1 MEHDYPLAPGLAVRD
16 DEIALLVNHTTDFAL
31 ASLELP
37 DHLFRAMLHLRNELV
52 YADDDGS
59 NPTLRETSELSP
71 ADCETLGRRLYSFL
85 TTTLI
90 PSYRRRDLAY
100 TAITDFAAR
109 KDDRVCDLPEA
120 IVVALFSDPDGP
132 TEHDDDYNYDD
143 WVHDEPYREAE
154 ARGHLGTH
162 ACPAARSGTTYH
174 LCGSNRTARTAGP
187 DPGLWGS
194 MSRISHK
201 LVGPVNW
208 KAASVGLPLISASLM
223 RNRMLTAVAH
233 QGRHAFTRILNRL
246 PRGKA
251 PLLAGAATG
260 AALIPTAAQ
269 AAAALAAGTSGGND
283 TDTLPAECWTD
294 NDPPDECCQGE
305 SPPEACCD
313 AARLPIPENCP
324 DICLGPSCTLPGPDC
339 EARPCP
345 DDWLCCPL
353 ELSLPGLNG
362 PLANSPASSYATAI
376 SNTPTD
382 WDQEY
387 QEARTTACNLPLG
400 EERDRAFDH
409 LVEIGNRR
417 SPPMT
422 QAERNAISCD
432 GVKIR
437 PHSTGP
443 PRKRPA
449 PRRTAWHSTPNLT
462 AGASR
467 RRRNSDHPRAE
478 HNTRDSTTTTR
489 RERGK
494 RSPPDS
500 AVLRMLARHPGWHIA
515 GPLALAD
522 PFGIRRRLYRPA
534 SNSSRPNGSARR
546 RRAVPDETVY
556 LLAGHDAR
564 NPACTLLALN
574 LAEGLDHAM
583 RTRTASHMRFTVR
596 TVDKVQMAGARWLD
610 QRGCKVWET
619 VRTTFTIAPATT
631 TGAEEVES
639 LRGYIL
645 HPATGKP
652 VPRDP
657 ASLAILTEAVQTT
670 REDDNIADL
679 ETLMKCMSSTHLA
692 MDTDEDGRRK
702 RQAPGVETGTKPKQP
717 TWSRHPGKSADSRDR
732 LALGIQHSGVQ
743 CGATTFTLAVILHRA
758 LREYHDSEGS
768 PDATCHLRDL
778 IAAVDGVH
786 WMTWERSQEGS
797 EPCAVWP
804 GVRTLLRYREHTYSP
819 PWEGPNM
826 LPMLRRILNDEADE
840 TRPVEHRLV
849 RLHGRISP
857 VYRKHPAL
865 NWKAARRLA
874 DLLENRQPWE
884 QERPTGGDPPAQPM
898 EESADGTR
906 GEKRTADPDW
916 DDDAEAPAAKRPPR
930 QEAPPSSS
938 SHNYIRPRPLQRKGT
953 PRPRPRLMP
962 DPTKTTPDQTG
973 QTTLQRFRRTPE
985 PEPFAIAALLPLI
998 TSVALGM
1005 AKPLAVSAVGTAV
1018 GVGVGAGIHA
1028 ATGNKGLI
1036 TGHATDPTT
1045 HNTTTTAR
1053 RKRSIPSRLILR
1065 LLTQHPDLRRHL
1077 NRITRHMTDTT
1088 THNTTTTARRK
1099 RSIPD
1104 RLILRLLAQHPALR
1118 RHLIPV
1124 TPHISQ
1130 WFAGMPTLTDIV
1142 KPANATPSDSS
1153 TRQKRSPGPDPEPLA
1168 FIPLLFGPG
1177 LSAPLGALLTT
1188 IGWSGTTAGIYQLTD
1203 HLKNKAMETTPSP
1216 PPATTPFSA
1225 PAGNLSFLGVTGRPF
1240 TTPPSLEQQR
1250 EEARSKVLA
1259 LLGTMKGPVRLERR
1273 GAPDP
1278 EQPGEDEKKNRTL
1291 LMQLWEL
1298 ISFATA
1304 LDRLPLARY
1313 AMAHPPESL
1322 RDRYHYQLGAAT
1334 DAGSHHRE
1342 KRGLGPLATL
1352 TGLLFKAAPKLGWTV
1367 GKGALFGVA
1376 TTGAGVG
1383 IHAIV
1388 QSHDTAYDYS
1398 DELSANIGIP
1408 CWKECYAKQ
1417 GFCPFCGSEGK
1428 CCRLGWPGRGCNGLE
1443 GVNNTHVCTYSTTSN
1458 IQDAYNLILVT
1469 DAALRE
1475 MNGTEHR
1482 DHRQF
1487 LHQLYGRHQ
1496 LHSGGIDEQALLREY
1511 IRGYGNLPLFKN
1523 SPDFQ
1528 AAVTELDNAIK
1539 AAEADN
1545 NNSTEGNGDP
1555 TPQALKAPGDGTK
1568 SVRVRVPLS
1577 RPRRVAENPP
1587 WDPLRFPQAEAGVP
1601 TDRYHLWQQ
1610 LIHNVRHRRDT
1621 STPDDDKLT
1630 VYTVINRVCE
1640 KKFPELYRD
1649 SLTRLTYLCSIENP
1663 WEVDGLPAP
1672 RPPPRELPHHGPRRA
1687 TRSVRPVDLVLTNAT
1702 FTGNIARRL
1711 GGPEIPAAYWSL
1723 LIDYLLA
1730 TARSPQHAPGA
1741 VLATADGRMRGLG
1754 ESLGERTATP
1764 ASPRMRKEADDFVIQ
1779 LQLDRLLDRP
1789 CKEEE
1794 TPDQR
1799 TVTYCEEKFARV
1811 TAYLAQDLT
1820 KVALPEDLVTRR
1832 IAIWTAD
1839 DDQLSALS
1847 RQRRDD
1853 QTPSEFRL
1861 CEGIARLPSYPK
1873 PLLTLA
1879 LSRCLG
1885 PHRRVMSILH
1895 YLSEQANL
1903 LALNRQHIQWKNL
1916 PPAPGG
1922 ADRTKQPK
1930 AQRPRKHRSW
1940 DPLRFPGAEAATP
1953 TARSEHWPRWTYGGR
1968 TRRDARGDTEPPR
1981 TPTLQPMREPQLIH
1995 KAMGTAAVDIV
2006 YKPLPITVD
2015 LEPMGKTI
2023 HTVSRINDMHLRD
2036 LARKHRISVPPP
2048 TTWRTERPD
2057 LPPELIPILN
2067 VRERTIRLGRR
2078 LGHLKAVGSPRENR
2092 WPRSILSDQT
2102 ELDVV
2107 NNFVFSPVPQATAVR
2122 AHRAADHPLI
2132 STAQLEGAAKTL
2144 LPAAQNIF
2152 TTLRRTMQDIH
2163 ATATRPQKEEKWDAH
2178 ELNTDA
2184 LLQVETALDAASQ
2197 FVASATHGSLHPEQ
2211 VYRIDRADLRKLN
2224 AEEAAKGYE
2233 PLLRSR
2239 FELTTAP
2246 TTVAAVR
2253 VNGEVRRLQ
2262 VLVWLPYV
2270 HKSGRMTAYSVVPAP
2285 VPMGDEGHVTLAPDQ
2300 ERIILVSRHGRTEL
2314 SWTTLSATEFA
2325 ACRPAGTSI
2334 TCPSM
2339 GTLRPP
2345 IDDQAWPRQDAD
2357 ICAYALHARKPQ
2369 LALTAC
2375 TRRPVHEH
2383 FTAHR
2388 LGPFSWVVFSQGVT
2402 TPQYDCPGVD
2412 PTRAQHIQGLA
2423 ILRLPARCRALADGW
2438 ELIADDSS
2446 AAAQEPAVF
2455 TDSIVGL
2462 PAALGHLQRRD
2473 RLHPDDSSAAMAGYE
2488 YYRTG
2493 PPPTDPPPLGFIF
2506 GDTEA
2511 TSAILGLI
2519 IVLLLQAATN
2529 AVLFCHF
2536 RTRFRT
2542 VRHELTRVLLGEEEE
2557 TNRDGITR
2565 LATVIHRIYARLEY
2579 TEAMVV
2585 NMCAALQRA
2594 KLRFQQTAPPPADAF
2609 RTTMPGAPDVE
2620 RLALLA

>member
-1 MEHDYPLAPGLAVRD
+1 MQHAYPLAPGLAVRD

-37 DHLFRAMLHLRNELV
+37 DHLFRAMIDLRNELV
-52 YADDDGS
+52 RTDDGGT
-59 NPTLRETSELSP
+59 NPTLREVSGLSP
-71 ADCETLGRRLYSFL
+71 ADCEKLGRRLYVFL

-90 PSYRRRDLAY
+90 PPLRRRELAHE
-100 TAITDFAAR
+100 AITDFSAGEG
-109 KDDRVCDLPEA
+109 DRVCDLPEA
-120 IVVALFSDPDGP
+120 IVVALLTDLDGP
-132 TEHDDDYNYDD
+132 IADRDDDDYNYDY
-143 WVHDEPYREAE
+143 WLNDEPIRETE
-154 ARGHLGTH
+154 ARGHLGTR
-162 ACPAARSGTTYH
+162 ACPTARSGTTYH
-174 LCGSNRTARTAGP
+174 LCGSNRTTRAAGP

-208 KAASVGLPLISASLM
+208 KAATVGLPLISATLM
-223 RNRMLTAVAH
+223 RNRMLTSVAH
-233 QGRHAFTRILNRL
+233 QGRRAFTRILNRL
-246 PRGKA
+246 PKAKA

-260 AALIPTAAQ
+260 VALIPTAAQ
-269 AAAALAAGTSGGND
+269 AAAALAAGTGGGND

-313 AARLPIPENCP
+313 AARLPLPENCP

-353 ELSLPGLNG
+353 ELALPGLNSH
-362 PLANSPASSYATAI
+362 LADSPASSYATAI
-376 SNTPTD
+376 SDTPTD
-382 WDQEY
+382 WEREF

-400 EERDRAFDH
+400 EERDRALDH

-432 GVKIR
+432 GVRIR

-449 PRRTAWHSTPNLT
+449 PLHTTWHSMPNLT

-467 RRRNSDHPRAE
+467 RRRHSNHPRAG
-478 HNTRDSTTTTR
+478 HNTYNTTTTTR
-489 RERGK
+489 SKRRK
-494 RSPPDS
+494 RSPPHP
-500 AVLRMLARHPGWHIA
+500 AILRMLTRHPDLRRQLHHQIATRIA
-515 GPLALAD
+515 GPIALSD
-522 PFGIRRRLYRPA
+522 PLGILRRLHRPA
-534 SNSSRPNGSARR
+534 RNASQSNGGARR
-546 RRAVPDETVY
+546 RRAVPDESVY

-583 RTRTASHMRFTVR
+583 RTRTATHMRFTVR
-596 TVDKVQMAGARWLD
+596 TVDKVQTAGTRWLD

-619 VRTTFTIAPATT
+619 VRATFTFAPATP

-657 ASLAILTEAVQTT
+657 ASLAILTEAVRTT
-670 REDDNIADL
+670 REDDNLMDL
-679 ETLMKCMSSTHLA
+679 ETLVKCMSA
-692 MDTDEDGRRK
+692 MDTDEDRRRK
-702 RQAPGVETGTKPKQP
+702 RQAPGVETGTKTKQP
-717 TWSRHPGKSADSRDR
+717 PWSRLRGKPADSRDR
-732 LALGIQHSGVQ
+732 LALGIQNSGVQ
-743 CGATTFTLAVILHRA
+743 CGATTFALAVILHRA
-758 LREYHDSEGS
+758 LREYHNTEGS

-786 WMTWERSQEGS
+786 WMTWERSLEGT

-804 GVRTLLRYREHTYSP
+804 GVRTLLRYREDTYSP
-819 PWEGPNM
+819 SWEGPNM
-826 LPMLRRILNDEADE
+826 LPMLRRILDDEADE

-849 RLHGRISP
+849 RLHGRIP
-857 VYRKHPAL
+857 PTYRKHPAL
-865 NWKAARRLA
+865 NRKAARRLA
-874 DLLENRQPWE
+874 DLLEDRQPWE
-884 QERPTGGDPPAQPM
+884 LEHPTGGNPPAQPM
-898 EESADGTR
+898 EEDAAETR

-916 DDDAEAPAAKRPPR
+916 DDDAEAPAAKRPLR

-938 SHNYIRPRPLQRKGT
+938 SYNYIRPKQRQRKGT

-962 DPTKTTPDQTG
+962 DPTKTAPDQTG
-973 QTTLQRFRRTPE
+973 MTTPQRFKRTPE
-985 PEPFAIAALLPLI
+985 PEPFAIAALVPLI
-998 TSVALGM
+998 TGVALGM
-1005 AKPLAVSAVGTAV
+1005 AKPLAATAVSSAVAV
-1018 GVGVGAGIHA
+1018 GVGMGLNAAAG
-1028 ATGNKGLI
+1028 TKN
-1036 TGHATDPTT
+1036 P
-1045 HNTTTTAR
+1045 NSTTTAR
-1053 RKRSIPSRLILR
+1053 RKRS
-1065 LLTQHPDLRRHL
+1065 
-1077 NRITRHMTDTT
+1077 MT
-1088 THNTTTTARRK
+1088 
-1099 RSIPD
+1099 D
-1104 RLILRLLAQHPALR
+1104 RLITRLLNSTRQKRNPG
-1118 RHLIPV
+1118 PD
-1124 TPHISQ
+1124 PEP
-1130 WFAGMPTLTDIV
+1130 FAFFPLV
-1142 KPANATPSDSS
+1142 LLNS
-1153 TRQKRSPGPDPEPLA
+1153 TRQKRSPGPDPEPFA
-1168 FIPLLFGPG
+1168 FIPLVFGPG
-1177 LSAPLGALLTT
+1177 LSAPLGALFAT
-1188 IGWSGTTAGIYQLTD
+1188 IGGSGATAGIYQLTE
-1203 HLKNKAMETTPSP
+1203 HVKNKAMETTPSP

-1240 TTPPSLEQQR
+1240 TTPPSLQQQR
-1250 EEARSKVLA
+1250 EAARSRVLA

-1273 GAPDP
+1273 EAPDP
-1278 EQPGEDEKKNRTL
+1278 EQPGEVEKKNKTL
-1291 LMQLWEL
+1291 MLQLWEL
-1298 ISFATA
+1298 ISFAA
-1304 LDRLPLARY
+1304 AMDCLPLPRY
-1313 AMAHPPESL
+1313 AMGHPPESL
-1322 RDRYHYQLGAAT
+1322 RDRYHYRLGTAT
-1334 DAGSHHRE
+1334 DTGSHHRE

-1352 TGLLFKAAPKLGWTV
+1352 TGLLAKYGPKLAWTV
-1367 GKGALFGVA
+1367 GKNALFGVA
-1376 TTGAGVG
+1376 TAGAGVG

-1388 QSHDTAYDYS
+1388 QSQETGYDYS

-1408 CWKECYAKQ
+1408 CWKECSATQ

-1443 GVNNTHVCTYSTTSN
+1443 GVNDTHVCTYSTTSN

-1511 IRGYGNLPLFKN
+1511 IRGYGALPLFKN

-1528 AAVTELDNAIK
+1528 AAVTELDDAIK
-1539 AAEADN
+1539 TAEADTHN
-1545 NNSTEGNGDP
+1545 TRGTGDP
-1555 TPQALKAPGDGTK
+1555 TPQALRAPKDGTK

-1577 RPRRVAENPP
+1577 RPRRVAENLP
-1587 WDPLRFPQAEAGVP
+1587 WDPLRFPQAEASSP
-1601 TDRYHLWQQ
+1601 TDRFHLWQR
-1610 LIHNVRHRRDT
+1610 LIHVGRHRRDT
-1621 STPDDDKLT
+1621 TTPDDDKLT
-1630 VYTVINRVCE
+1630 VYTIINRVCE

-1663 WEVDGLPAP
+1663 WEVDGLTAP
-1672 RPPPRELPHHGPRRA
+1672 RPPPTVLPNHGPRRT

-1730 TARSPQHAPGA
+1730 AARSPQHAPGA
-1741 VLATADGRMRGLG
+1741 VLVMADGRMRGLG

-1764 ASPRMRKEADDFVIQ
+1764 ASPRMRKEADDFIIQ

-1820 KVALPEDLVTRR
+1820 RVTLPEDLVTRR

-1853 QTPSEFRL
+1853 QTPPEFLL

-1885 PHRRVMSILH
+1885 PHRQVMSILH
-1895 YLSEQANL
+1895 YLSDQANL
-1903 LALNRQHIQWKNL
+1903 LALNRHHIQWKNL

-1922 ADRTKQPK
+1922 VDRTKQPT

-1940 DPLRFPGAEAATP
+1940 DLLQFPGAEAAIP
-1953 TARSEHWPRWTYGGR
+1953 TARSEHWPQWTYGGR
-1968 TRRDARGDTEPPR
+1968 TRRDTRSDTEPPR
-1981 TPTLQPMREPQLIH
+1981 TPTLHPIREPQLIH

-2006 YKPLPITVD
+2006 YKPLPIAID
-2015 LEPMGKTI
+2015 LEPMEKTL

-2067 VRERTIRLGRR
+2067 VRERAIRLGRR

-2152 TTLRRTMQDIH
+2152 TTLRQTMKDIH
-2163 ATATRPQKEEKWDAH
+2163 ATATRPQREEKWDAH

-2224 AEEAAKGYE
+2224 AEEATKGYE

-2246 TTVAAVR
+2246 TTVAAIR

-2285 VPMGDEGHVTLAPDQ
+2285 VPMGEEGHVTLAPDQ
-2300 ERIILVSRHGRTEL
+2300 DRIILVSRHGRTEL

-2345 IDDQAWPRQDAD
+2345 IEDQAWPRQDAD
-2357 ICAYALHARKPQ
+2357 VCAYALHARKPQ

-2412 PTRAQHIQGLA
+2412 PTRAQQIRGLA

-2455 TDSIVGL
+2455 TDNIVGL
-2462 PAALGHLQRRD
+2462 PAALGRLQRHD

-2519 IVLLLQAATN
+2519 IVLLLQAVTN

-2565 LATVIHRIYARLEY
+2565 LTTVIHRIYARLEY

-2594 KLRFQQTAPPPADAF
+2594 KLRFQQTEPPPASVY

-2620 RLALLA
+2620 RLTLLA